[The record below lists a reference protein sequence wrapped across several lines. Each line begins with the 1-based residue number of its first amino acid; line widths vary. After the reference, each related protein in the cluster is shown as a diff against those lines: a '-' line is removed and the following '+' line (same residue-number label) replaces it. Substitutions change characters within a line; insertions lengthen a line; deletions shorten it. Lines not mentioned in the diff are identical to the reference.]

1 MIAYV
6 DHPDG
11 GPVAD
16 EKALEG
22 VLERPSLFL
31 SSLIFKEV
39 PGLLEKAVAVWA
51 SIGNA
56 RLAEA
61 TYAYILQFQRGII
74 GERQLLLRIAEM
86 FGEMDYVDLL
96 ALQRTLMLGIGRTT
110 CDLGAA
116 VFVEN
121 PRTALYGVVRGMPP
135 RRALASSPKANAYLV
150 VNLGERRVIDLDTM
164 CVVPY
169 SPSGRPEEL
178 HPLQRLHEAGFVI
191 TTKGR
196 PKCVVEDYAT
206 EDGAVAPRYLA
217 RLLGLP
223 PCAGV

>member
-16 EKALEG
+16 KKALRKI
-22 VLERPSLFL
+22 LERPGLFL
-31 SSLIFKEV
+31 SSLIFREV
-39 PGLLEKAVAVWA
+39 PELLDEAAAVWA
-51 SIGNA
+51 SVGNA

-61 TYAYILQFQRGII
+61 IYAYILQFKRGILDE
-74 GERQLLLRIAEM
+74 GRLLLYIAEM
-86 FGEMDYVDLL
+86 FREMDYVDLL
-96 ALQRTLMLGIGRTT
+96 ALQRVLMLGTGRTT

-121 PRTALYGVVRGMPP
+121 PRTSLYGSVRGMPP
-135 RRALASSPKANAYLV
+135 RGALASSPKANAYLV
-150 VNLGERRVIDLDTM
+150 VNLGERKVLDLDTM
-164 CVVPY
+164 CIVPY

-178 HPLQRLHEAGFVI
+178 HPLQRLHEAGFAI
-191 TTKGR
+191 ATRGEPRCTIEEYA
-196 PKCVVEDYAT
+196 VEG
-206 EDGAVAPRYLA
+206 GAVVPRYLA

-223 PCAGV
+223 PCDGV